1 MKKRYASRARKGLA
15 LGSIAVAGVGLTA
28 CGDNFE
34 GNYSFDSVND
44 CTRAGFDRQVCEA
57 EYQAA
62 LNKHAGEAPRFNTE
76 QLCEAQFGTN
86 RCQQYVQPSG
96 GGSFFV
102 PFLTGYLVSSAIRD
116 LSYSGYRSYRT
127 SNPVYYPEPIYRDR
141 SGRSVRTARENGRT
155 VTKPVNRNTR
165 TASRSGFGGRG
176 WGRSSSRGWGG

>member
-1 MKKRYASRARKGLA
+1 MKRRYASRARKGLA

-34 GNYSFDSVND
+34 GNYSFKSVD
-44 CTRAGFDRQVCEA
+44 ECARAGFDRAVCEA
-57 EYQAA
+57 EFQTA
-62 LNKHAGEAPRFNTE
+62 LNKHASDAPRFTTE

-86 RCQQYVQPSG
+86 RCQQYVQPNG

-102 PFLTGYLVSSAIRD
+102 PFLTGYLVSSALRD
-116 LSYSGYRSYRT
+116 FSYSRYQNYRVSNTGYSPT
-127 SNPVYYPEPIYRDR
+127 PIYRDR
-141 SGRSVRTARENGRT
+141 TGRTVRTAREGGRT